1 MPIKFSP
8 NLPPR
13 RPLLNKQNKILDN
26 LEPSQEVDVS
36 KSISPLQ
43 EKGDKKFFDSQ
54 EASHN
59 LNSVF
64 FGDSYR
70 KRNNLSHSRR
80 LQVQDSNQIQVRPI
94 SLKIKKEK
102 IKKYSAKKDL
112 KLSPMQYHQFGAE
125 NITIEKSEAG
135 SDHKSSMSNQKTVNV
150 QSRVNGES
158 FLTSQ
163 TKFGEDPST
172 KRSQAKPAKSLFADV
187 DSTNMKP
194 MQASP
199 RDRFRIND
207 KKSPSMK
214 RKKRIRVITK
224 NRNLKKIPKKPQ
236 KESNSMKAIPQFI
249 HHDPHTMRKNTREEA
264 RLARSTFNIPTEP
277 EVPMKQTRN
286 ILRQKKN
293 PELASPTDQTK
304 TENSVSDEEKQEVPK
319 LQEVLKEPS
328 NESIQVEESPKVKL
342 GLKDTYQVDQDK
354 TLTQELLE
362 DFERL
367 ELQYKLKENWLD
379 ATDEVKKPFPADFSL
394 IYTTEREEQVKKDQV
409 HDE

>member
-1 MPIKFSP
+1 MSLSIQSDMTISRSQHGRNSRYNSSDGPRKKYIIQDLKMSPPNMPIKFSP

-249 HHDPHTMRKNTREEA
+249 HHDPHTMRKNTRGEEG
-264 RLARSTFNIPTEP
+264 F
-277 EVPMKQTRN
+277 
-286 ILRQKKN
+286 
-293 PELASPTDQTK
+293 
-304 TENSVSDEEKQEVPK
+304 
-319 LQEVLKEPS
+319 
-328 NESIQVEESPKVKL
+328 SI
-342 GLKDTYQVDQDK
+342 
-354 TLTQELLE
+354 
-362 DFERL
+362 F
-367 ELQYKLKENWLD
+367 
-379 ATDEVKKPFPADFSL
+379 
-394 IYTTEREEQVKKDQV
+394 
-409 HDE
+409 